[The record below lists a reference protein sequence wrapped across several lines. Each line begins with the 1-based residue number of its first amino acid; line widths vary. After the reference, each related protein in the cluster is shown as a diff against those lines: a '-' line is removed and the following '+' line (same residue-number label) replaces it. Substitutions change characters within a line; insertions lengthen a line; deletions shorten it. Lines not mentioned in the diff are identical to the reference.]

1 MARGRLVPDNSLS
14 FIDEA
19 QSAARGVIA
28 LLFGQRTAPGYFS
41 FTQQG
46 LVSSFIA
53 MLLMTAVELVVGS
66 ALGATGSIASATLQ
80 TALVYVLLMA
90 SSALFFNMIGRPD
103 ALRPYVVTINWS
115 NAVFAVLLLLLTAL
129 VPTIAGLVALATG
142 LVMAINIGRLITSL
156 RPLHIFLLM
165 VMQAVGMVI
174 AVLLILILFPLTPEQ
189 LAALTAG

>member
-1 MARGRLVPDNSLS
+1 VPDNSLS

-28 LLFGQRTAPGYFS
+28 VLFGQRTASGYFS

-53 MLLMTAVELVVGS
+53 MLLMTAVELVAGS
-66 ALGATGSIASATLQ
+66 ALGATGSIASAALQ

-90 SSALFFNMIGRPD
+90 SSALFFSMIGRQD
-103 ALRPYVVTINWS
+103 ALRPYIVTINWS
-115 NAVFAVLLLLLTAL
+115 NAVFAIVLLLLTAL
-129 VPTIAGLVALATG
+129 APAIAGLVALAAG
-142 LVMAINIGRLITSL
+142 LVMAINIGRLITAL

-165 VMQAVGMVI
+165 VMQAVGMVV
-174 AVLLILILFPLTPEQ
+174 AVLLILIIFPLTPEQ
-189 LAALTAG
+189 VAALTAG